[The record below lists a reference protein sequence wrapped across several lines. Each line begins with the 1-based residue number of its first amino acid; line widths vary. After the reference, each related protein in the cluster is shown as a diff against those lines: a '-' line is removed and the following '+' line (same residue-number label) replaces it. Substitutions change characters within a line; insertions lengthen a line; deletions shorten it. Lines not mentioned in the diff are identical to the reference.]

1 MRTLSSSPCQ
11 LRLEVVLRYHSLK
24 FLYMSSTIN
33 DVLPTLVPKLDIS
46 GANWVI
52 FLLRF
57 QIVGKRA
64 VETL

>member
-1 MRTLSSSPCQ
+1 
-11 LRLEVVLRYHSLK
+11 
-24 FLYMSSTIN
+24 MSSTIN